1 MSDLNIAKPTNE
13 PKIDDKAVTINV
25 LKSRTDADLRATF
38 QAIQK
43 SFGIQ
48 TPDFYH
54 KLGDLMLSN
63 QTFSVSSF
71 KERFLNLINEYSQG
85 VVYQGQSGGQT
96 RSTNDIGSLGVEENK
111 KTNKSYINY
120 STNNSKS
127 LIPESDP
134 ASTFNFPLN
143 KTTADERLLSVKTID
158 ATQVKTTSSSTN
170 ILIDNAINSILELA
184 NRTGTSNNIDIFLY
198 NTLPYIAGGAIS
210 SYATTIATAVTTANG
225 GPNFLNPSSSKL
237 TPADLMGAAYGVIT
251 GNQNPLGLLGT
262 FAYYTP
268 EELVYLTLANFYTL
282 HIRRGISIKDM
293 STGGMIFTPNVI
305 LSKPEVQDAANKIT
319 SPDLYNLINLFIYD
333 SDNKLNYSDVARQD
347 IIKLPSAIEA
357 KDATTIIKNKDG
369 STRKETISYN
379 GETFDDIERQTKEW
393 KGLWKIGCLY
403 IWPLDKTVAE
413 PKIIP
418 FEFNPIITEGDVAAR
433 YQSQAILS
441 RIGELQ
447 SYVGTASLTIT
458 LSTSYY
464 TLGEMNNEPNID
476 SFGNPSQLDHLNY
489 FNLENLQK
497 IELAYRSLTLPF
509 FYQNSSIDSG
519 YKYVRPPLVKVI
531 MGDYKQVESENTVY
545 ANLLNYPYA
554 VIKDKFSNIGE
565 HKFRR
570 YKTFICTSAR
580 IGKPEEF
587 PYYITQ
593 MKGIVDTMG
602 YTVDLSLTE
611 VSPSYI
617 QALPSFKD
625 FYDAA
630 TPTTPRSK

>member
-1 MSDLNIAKPTNE
+1 MSDLNIAKPSNA
-13 PKIDDKAVTINV
+13 PKTQSKAITINV

-71 KERFLNLINEYSQG
+71 KERFLNLLNEYSQG
-85 VVYQGQSGGQT
+85 VVYQGQAKT
-96 RSTNDIGSLGVEENK
+96 AIDLGSLGIDENK
-111 KTNKSYINY
+111 KTNKSFINY
-120 STNNSKS
+120 TDNKGKS
-127 LIPESDP
+127 LVPETDP
-134 ASTFNFPLN
+134 TSAFNVPTNRTST
-143 KTTADERLLSVKTID
+143 DETSVSVKTAD
-158 ATQVKTTSSSTN
+158 PYQVKTTGAD
-170 ILIDNAINSILELA
+170 ILIDNAVNSILDLA

-198 NTLPYIAGGAIS
+198 NTLPYIASGAIS
-210 SYATTIATAVTTANG
+210 SYATTIATAVSTANG
-225 GPNFLNPSSSKL
+225 SPNFLNPSSSKL
-237 TPADLMGAAYGVIT
+237 TPTDLVGAAYGAIT
-251 GNQNPLGLLGT
+251 GNQNLLGLPGT

-268 EELVYLTLANFYTL
+268 EELVYLTLADFYTL

-305 LSKPEVQDAANKIT
+305 LAKPEVQEAANKAT
-319 SPDLYNLINLFIYD
+319 SRDLEAGIIRYVQ
-333 SDNKLNYSDVARQD
+333 DNKNNLNESDIDRLD

-357 KDATTIIKNKDG
+357 KDATIITKNKDG
-369 STRKETISYN
+369 STKTQKISYN
-379 GETFDDIERQTKEW
+379 GKTFEEIEKQTKEW

-413 PKIIP
+413 PKVIP
-418 FEFNPIITEGDVAAR
+418 FEFNPLIAEGDVAAR

-447 SYVGTASLTIT
+447 SYTGTSSLTVT
-458 LSTSYY
+458 LSTTYY
-464 TLGEMNNEPNID
+464 ALGEMNNESNPD
-476 SFGNPSQLDHLNY
+476 SYGNPVQLDHLDY

-509 FYQNSSIDSG
+509 FYQDSSIDSG

-531 MGDYKQVESENTVY
+531 MGDYLQAESENTVY
-545 ANLLNYPYA
+545 SNLLLYPYN
-554 VIKDKFSNIGE
+554 VIGERFSNIGDQ
-565 HKFRR
+565 KFRR
-570 YKTFICTSAR
+570 FKTFICTSAR
-580 IGKPEEF
+580 IGRSEEF
-587 PYYITQ
+587 PYYTTQ

-625 FYDAA
+625 FYNAA
-630 TPTTPRSK
+630 TPKER

>member
-13 PKIDDKAVTINV
+13 PKTESKAITINV
-25 LKSRTDADLRATF
+25 LKSKTDADLRATF

-48 TPDFYH
+48 APDFYH

-71 KERFLNLINEYSQG
+71 KERFLNLLNEYSQG
-85 VVYQGQSGGQT
+85 VVYQGQAKT
-96 RSTNDIGSLGVEENK
+96 AVDLGSLGIEENK
-111 KTNKSYINY
+111 KSNKSFVNY
-120 STNNSKS
+120 SAGKGKS
-127 LIPESDP
+127 LVPESDP
-134 ASTFNFPLN
+134 ASAFDAPPNRTS
-143 KTTADERLLSVKTID
+143 ADETSVSIETTD
-158 ATQVKTTSSSTN
+158 SSQVKTATSSAD
-170 ILIDNAINSILELA
+170 ILIDNAVNSIMNLA
-184 NRTGTSNNIDIFLY
+184 NRTGTSNNLEIFLY
-198 NTLPYIAGGAIS
+198 NTLPYIASGAIS

-225 GPNFLNPSSSKL
+225 SPSLLNPSSSKL
-237 TPADLMGAAYGVIT
+237 NPTDLVGAAYGAIT
-251 GNQNPLGLLGT
+251 GNQNPLGLPGT

-268 EELVYLTLANFYTL
+268 FELMYLTMANFYTL

-293 STGGMIFTPNVI
+293 SMGGMEFTPNVI
-305 LSKPEVQDAANKIT
+305 LSKPEVQNAATKAT
-319 SPDLYNLINLFIYD
+319 SRDLEIYIDRYIND
-333 SDNKLNYSDVARQD
+333 NNNKLAYADVTRRD
-347 IIKLPSAIEA
+347 IIKLPSAVEA
-357 KDATTIIKNKDG
+357 KDATIIITDADG
-369 STRKETISYN
+369 TTRTKKITYN
-379 GETFDDIERQTKEW
+379 GKTFDEIERQTKEW

-403 IWPLDKTVAE
+403 IWPLDKNVAE
-413 PKIIP
+413 PKVIP
-418 FEFNPIITEGDVAAR
+418 FEFNPIIAEGDVAAR

-447 SYVGTASLTIT
+447 SYTGTSSLTVT
-458 LSTSYY
+458 LSTTYY
-464 TLGEMNNEPNID
+464 ALGEMNNEPNPD
-476 SFGNPSQLDHLNY
+476 SYGNPPQLDHLDY

-509 FYQNSSIDSG
+509 FYQDSSIDSG
-519 YKYVRPPLVKVI
+519 YKYIRPPLVKVI
-531 MGDYKQVESENTVY
+531 MGDYLQAESENNIY
-545 ANLLNYPYA
+545 SNLLLYPYD
-554 VIKDKFSNIGE
+554 VIGERFSNIGE

-580 IGKPEEF
+580 IGRPEEF
-587 PYYITQ
+587 PYYMTQ

-630 TPTTPRSK
+630 TPKEGQTV